1 MPEIKLAIDCEKE
14 ELLKEFFEKKE
25 KEKEK
30 ERVDKLTKPKI
41 IHSKTLVRT
50 DETQKII
57 PIEDSKKVENDKL
70 TSYLREQ
77 IKKLTKDNHNLKK
90 QIEENTTIEET
101 RRKKLEV
108 EKQALL
114 KCEKVLKEELDRSRM
129 VCDSLRV
136 QLLFYLATTALPP
149 RIPIPT
155 PPPPPPPT
163 DRACRKRKHPG
174 DSPPTSLAKR

>member
-30 ERVDKLTKPKI
+30 EG
-41 IHSKTLVRT
+41 
-50 DETQKII
+50 KII

-70 TSYLREQ
+70 TSYLRDQ
-77 IKKLTKDNHNLKK
+77 IKKLTRANHNLKK
-90 QIEENTTIEET
+90 QIENNAQMEET
-101 RRKKLEV
+101 RRKQLED

-136 QLLFYLATTALPP
+136 QLLFYLATTAPPP

-174 DSPPTSLAKR
+174 DSPPTSLAKRRRSPYRTL